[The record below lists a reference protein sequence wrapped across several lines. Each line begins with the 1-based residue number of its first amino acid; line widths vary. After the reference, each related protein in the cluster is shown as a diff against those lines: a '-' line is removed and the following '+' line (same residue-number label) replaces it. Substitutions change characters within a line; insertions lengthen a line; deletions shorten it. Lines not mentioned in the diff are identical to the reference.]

1 MPVPGVLRRKG
12 GLDEPE
18 VGATDEGGAV
28 APHRKL
34 SVDRREELA
43 HRFRAGERPEA
54 LAEAFGVSVR
64 SVYRTARNRR
74 SETAAKADPAL
85 PFMFRAPASEIA
97 AFDELAVTAGLG
109 RRGSALRALLR
120 MAVGLVEV
128 PAGQIDRLHEA
139 TVRVSRLGI
148 NLNQLAR
155 SVHRGKLRLGEEDRV
170 LLRGLVREVEGL
182 RRELKTLHEGAA
194 LRRSYAQRVM
204 AREVVDEVGEAAD
217 G

>member
-1 MPVPGVLRRKG
+1 M
-12 GLDEPE
+12 
-18 VGATDEGGAV
+18 

-34 SVDRREELA
+34 SIDRRAEMA
-43 HRFRAGERPEA
+43 RRFRAGERPEA

-64 SVYRTARNRR
+64 SVYRAARSRR
-74 SETAAKADPAL
+74 SATAAKADPTASL
-85 PFMFRAPASEIA
+85 SFRAPASEIT
-97 AFDELAVTAGLG
+97 AFDALAGTAGLG
-109 RRGSALRALLR
+109 RRGSAFRALLR

-155 SVHRGKLRLGEEDRV
+155 SVHRGKLRLGEEDRA

-182 RRELKTLHEGAA
+182 RRELETLHEGAA

-204 AREVVDEVGEAAD
+204 AREMVDDGAEAAD